1 MCGPQSV
8 PWLAILD
15 IVFYIYVGIK
25 PSALIDHLP
34 MQRQE
39 MLLNLCK
46 GRRNRDFRL
55 LLSEAKYCICSDPR
69 DKIFALLSL
78 VRPNEKGIKI
88 EPDYTKSV
96 YEVYQDVMVQF
107 ITVGN
112 LQLLSTIEMHEHLEG
127 VPSWVPDWTSP
138 RLSKRLRIYNAAAQ
152 FETMAEFWQHGI
164 LQVAGVLVG
173 VIEDAEA
180 FNISSNIYRSEA
192 SNILELQR
200 VVAHIGL
207 QDMDLLSNSALHE
220 LCQALFGNDVSE
232 RYRPFRPSSR
242 TLANT
247 ERFLIDA
254 LNFRLDL
261 ESLKCHLTREND
273 RILLFLIVYCQERCL
288 FKSLN
293 GRLGRGPKAARA
305 GDIITVVLGLSCPLI
320 LRPTNDNKFRVVGE
334 AYYNSVMDGEALLGP
349 LPDGI
354 ERVFYQSPNTA
365 YFNRNNNT
373 VTIVD
378 PRLGDMPPDW
388 KIESDPQDEG
398 FQWFV
403 NKETGEE
410 RWQDPRFTLDLLK
423 KRGIQLQVFDL
434 V

>member
-15 IVFYIYVGIK
+15 IVFYIYVGFK

-152 FETMAEFWQHGI
+152 FETMAEFW
-164 LQVAGVLVG
+164 
-173 VIEDAEA
+173 
-180 FNISSNIYRSEA
+180 
-192 SNILELQR
+192 
-200 VVAHIGL
+200 
-207 QDMDLLSNSALHE
+207 
-220 LCQALFGNDVSE
+220 
-232 RYRPFRPSSR
+232 
-242 TLANT
+242 
-247 ERFLIDA
+247 
-254 LNFRLDL
+254 
-261 ESLKCHLTREND
+261 
-273 RILLFLIVYCQERCL
+273 
-288 FKSLN
+288 
-293 GRLGRGPKAARA
+293 
-305 GDIITVVLGLSCPLI
+305 
-320 LRPTNDNKFRVVGE
+320 
-334 AYYNSVMDGEALLGP
+334 
-349 LPDGI
+349 
-354 ERVFYQSPNTA
+354 
-365 YFNRNNNT
+365 
-373 VTIVD
+373 
-378 PRLGDMPPDW
+378 
-388 KIESDPQDEG
+388 
-398 FQWFV
+398 
-403 NKETGEE
+403 
-410 RWQDPRFTLDLLK
+410 
-423 KRGIQLQVFDL
+423 
-434 V
+434 